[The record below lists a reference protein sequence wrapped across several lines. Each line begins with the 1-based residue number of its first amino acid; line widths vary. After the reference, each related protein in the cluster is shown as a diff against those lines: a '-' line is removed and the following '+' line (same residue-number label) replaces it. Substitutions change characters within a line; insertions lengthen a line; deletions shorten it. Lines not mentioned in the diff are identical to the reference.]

1 VSLAPSEQPAPKLD
15 VLAVP
20 READRLLGIVT
31 DERQRTILENFR
43 RHAMLEVS
51 GRWPEI
57 LAPELT
63 SSHPVYRVAE
73 GTTTEVFDG
82 YDAVA
87 GFYRGM
93 TDVGLNLIMPLP
105 LSERMAVA
113 DWGLAFESELA
124 HVVPGAALPLLGVVV
139 NGVDPAATYVLTER
153 VANIWPYDAD
163 AKLLG
168 ENVFIDIASRNLY
181 LVEPGDVITTDQ
193 ARQALEPLLDAART
207 N

>member
-1 VSLAPSEQPAPKLD
+1 VSLALSEQPAPKLD

-31 DERQRTILENFR
+31 DERQRAILENFR

-63 SSHPVYRVAE
+63 SSHPVYRVAA

-82 YDAVA
+82 HDAVA

-93 TDVGLNLIMPLP
+93 TDVGLNLIMPL
-105 LSERMAVA
+105 SERMAVA
-113 DWGLAFESELA
+113 DWGLAFESLLA
-124 HVVPGAALPLLGVVV
+124 HVVPGAALPLHGVVV
-139 NGVDPAATYVLTER
+139 DGVDPAATYVLTER
-153 VANIWPYDAD
+153 VANVWPYDAD

-168 ENVFIDIASRNLY
+168 ENVFIDIGSRNLY
-181 LVEPGDVITTDQ
+181 LLEPGDVITTDQ
-193 ARQALEPLLDAART
+193 ARQALEPLLDAVRT

>member
-1 VSLAPSEQPAPKLD
+1 MSLALSEQPAPKLD

-31 DERQRTILENFR
+31 DERQRAILENFR

-63 SSHPVYRVAE
+63 SSHPVYRVAA

-82 YDAVA
+82 HDAVA

-93 TDVGLNLIMPLP
+93 TDVGLNLIMPL
-105 LSERMAVA
+105 SERMAVA
-113 DWGLAFESELA
+113 DWGLAFESLLA
-124 HVVPGAALPLLGVVV
+124 HVVPGAALPLHGVVV
-139 NGVDPAATYVLTER
+139 DGVDPAATYVLTER
-153 VANIWPYDAD
+153 VANVWPYDAD

-168 ENVFIDIASRNLY
+168 ENVFIDIGSRNLY
-181 LVEPGDVITTDQ
+181 LLEPGDVITTDQ
-193 ARQALEPLLDAART
+193 ARQALEPLLDAVRT

>member
-1 VSLAPSEQPAPKLD
+1 MSLALSEQPAPKLD

-31 DERQRTILENFR
+31 DERQRAILENFR

-63 SSHPVYRVAE
+63 SSHPVYRVAA

-82 YDAVA
+82 HDAVA

-93 TDVGLNLIMPLP
+93 TDVGLNLIMPL
-105 LSERMAVA
+105 SERMAVA
-113 DWGLAFESELA
+113 DWGLAFESLLA
-124 HVVPGAALPLLGVVV
+124 HVVPGAALPLHGVVV
-139 NGVDPAATYVLTER
+139 DGVDPAATYVLTER
-153 VANIWPYDAD
+153 VANVWPYDAD

-168 ENVFIDIASRNLY
+168 ENVFIDIGSRNLY
-181 LVEPGDVITTDQ
+181 LLEPGDVITTDQ

>member
-57 LAPELT
+57 LMPELT
-63 SSHPVYRVAE
+63 CSHPVYRVAE

-93 TDVGLNLIMPLP
+93 TDAGLNLIMPLA
-105 LSERMAVA
+105 ERMAVA

-139 NGVDPAATYVLTER
+139 DGVDPAATYVLTER

-181 LVEPGDVITTDQ
+181 LVEPGDVITPDQ
-193 ARQALEPLLDAART
+193 ARQTLEPLLDAART

>member
-1 VSLAPSEQPAPKLD
+1 MSLAPSEQPAPKLD

-57 LAPELT
+57 LVPELT
-63 SSHPVYRVAE
+63 CSHPVYRVAA
-73 GTTTEVFDG
+73 GSTTEVFDG
-82 YDAVA
+82 YDAVT

-93 TDVGLNLIMPLP
+93 TDAGLNLIMPLV
-105 LSERMAVA
+105 ERMAVA

-124 HVVPGAALPLLGVVV
+124 HVVPGAALPLLGVVAD
-139 NGVDPAATYVLTER
+139 GVDPAATYVLTER

-193 ARQALEPLLDAART
+193 ARQALEPLLNAARA

>member
-1 VSLAPSEQPAPKLD
+1 MSLALSEQPAPKLD

-31 DERQRTILENFR
+31 DERQRAILENFR

-63 SSHPVYRVAE
+63 SSHPVYRVAA

-93 TDVGLNLIMPLP
+93 TDVGLNLIMPL
-105 LSERMAVA
+105 SERMAVA
-113 DWGLAFESELA
+113 DWGLAFESLLA
-124 HVVPGAALPLLGVVV
+124 HVVPGPALPLHGVVV
-139 NGVDPAATYVLTER
+139 DGVDPAATYVLTER
-153 VANIWPYDAD
+153 VANVWPYDAD

-168 ENVFIDIASRNLY
+168 ENVFIDVGSRNLY
-181 LVEPGDVITTDQ
+181 LLEPGDVITTDQ

>member
-1 VSLAPSEQPAPKLD
+1 MSLALSEQPAPKLD

-31 DERQRTILENFR
+31 DERQRAILENFR

-63 SSHPVYRVAE
+63 SSHPVYRVAA

-82 YDAVA
+82 HDAVA
-87 GFYRGM
+87 GFYRGT
-93 TDVGLNLIMPLP
+93 TDVGLNLIMP

-113 DWGLAFESELA
+113 DWGLAFESLLA
-124 HVVPGAALPLLGVVV
+124 HVVPGPALPLHGVVV
-139 NGVDPAATYVLTER
+139 DGVDPAATYVLTER

-207 N
+207 H

>member
-1 VSLAPSEQPAPKLD
+1 MSLALSEQPAPKLD
-15 VLAVP
+15 LLAVP
-20 READRLLGIVT
+20 READRLLGVVA

-43 RHAMLEVS
+43 RHAMLEVA

-57 LAPELT
+57 LVPELT
-63 SSHPVYRVAE
+63 CSHPVYRVAE
-73 GTTTEVFDG
+73 GTSTEIFDG

-93 TDVGLNLIMPLP
+93 TDVGLNLIMPLA
-105 LSERMAVA
+105 ERMAVA
-113 DWGLAFESELA
+113 DWGLAIESELA
-124 HVVPGAALPLLGVVV
+124 HVVLGAALPLLGVVV
-139 NGVDPAATYVLTER
+139 DGVDPAATYVFTER

-168 ENVFIDIASRNLY
+168 ENVFVDVASRNLY
-181 LVEPGDVITTDQ
+181 LVEPGDVITTDH

-207 N
+207 S